1 MKRTHNAF
9 VRVLALMLAVVL
21 TAGMC
26 TIGVN
31 AATLNVGS
39 NDVMNYAY
47 YRAYLAGNDNNE
59 SELSQRIA
67 QALAEAGSMGEAIQ
81 KLLDSAKS
89 ATIFDPS
96 GTTTRAQIAAMI
108 NRFDQL
114 KK

>member
-39 NDVMNYAY
+39 NDVMIYGKPTKNG
-47 YRAYLAGNDNNE
+47 LPE
-59 SELSQRIA
+59 
-67 QALAEAGSMGEAIQ
+67 GSP
-81 KLLDSAKS
+81 
-89 ATIFDPS
+89 F
-96 GTTTRAQIAAMI
+96 
-108 NRFDQL
+108 F
-114 KK
+114 